1 MTLKELLDSY
11 NIEGSEYYEIEIS
24 TNKVKF
30 GWKGKY
36 PFCALSS
43 DLLYRAVNNW
53 GIDSQKREI
62 FIILEDNQ

>member
-24 TNKVKF
+24 TNEVEF

-36 PFCALSS
+36 PSCALSY
-43 DLLYRAVNNW
+43 DLLYRSVNNW

-62 FIILEDNQ
+62 FIVLEDNQ

>member
-1 MTLKELLDSY
+1 MTLKELLDSC

-30 GWKGKY
+30 RWKGKY
-36 PFCALSS
+36 QSCALSS